1 MARLIDC
8 HRCHVLIDGGKRKLE
23 GMVIHKKENVK
34 IYFALSAL
42 QDARVK
48 TNVVFYDDVMGIL
61 HGECELLIRRNPAD
75 NKNKYPWMA
84 DCMINRLQM
93 DENNRRQAIRVKTDI
108 AITLSSQFHGSFL
121 GTIKDLSVGG
131 LLLETSQILSKDE
144 EFYFS
149 YNFGGGMQKFYA
161 APVRGLLGEGGRYR
175 YGCQFNRLSEAG
187 ESVIGKYLFKRQQE
201 LRKQG

>member
-8 HRCHVLIDGGKRKLE
+8 HRCHVLVDNGKRKLE
-23 GMVIHKKENVK
+23 AMVVHKKENVK
-34 IYFALSAL
+34 LYFAFSGL

-48 TNVVFYDDVMGIL
+48 TNVMFYDDVMGIL
-61 HGECELLIRRNPAD
+61 HGECELLIRRNPSD

-84 DCMINRLQM
+84 DCTVNRLQM

-108 AITLSSQFHGSFL
+108 AVTLTAQFHGICL

-131 LLLETSQILSKDE
+131 LLLETSQILSQGE
-144 EFYFS
+144 EFSFS
-149 YNFGGGMQKFYA
+149 YDFGEGMHKFHA
-161 APVRGLLGEGGRYR
+161 VPVRGLLGQSSGYR
-175 YGCQFNRLSEAG
+175 YGCQFVRISDAG
-187 ESVIGKYLFKRQQE
+187 ESMIGKYLFKRQQE